1 MHPDCSKSR
10 GAVELLQSRG
20 VEFERR
26 DYIAR
31 PLDAAELQSLS
42 GMAAL
47 QYSRGRYLDARAFAE
62 RWLALAPADA
72 AGLQLAS
79 QIELKLGDTAASA
92 RYLHQLQA
100 LPAGAANV
108 PRTQ

>member
-1 MHPDCSKSR
+1 MDVHVLGNAGTCADRAGMPDRAEAYWRQALS
-10 GAVELLQSRG
+10 
-20 VEFERR
+20 
-26 DYIAR
+26 
-31 PLDAAELQSLS
+31 LDAAELQSLS